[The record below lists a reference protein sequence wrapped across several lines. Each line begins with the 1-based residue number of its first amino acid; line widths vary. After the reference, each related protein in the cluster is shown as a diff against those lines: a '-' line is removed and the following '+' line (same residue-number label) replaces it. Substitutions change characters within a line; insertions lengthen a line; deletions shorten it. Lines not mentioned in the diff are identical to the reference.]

1 MVSRS
6 PRKGLPWLRLY
17 TDTVDDERLRLLA
30 YEDRWHYIAILCLKG
45 SGLLDAGDPEHMLQ
59 RKVAVKLGLQLRELE
74 GAAARLAEVGLID
87 EETFQPLDWD
97 TRQYVSDSDPTA
109 TERKRRQREKNR
121 LKSRGG
127 DRVTG
132 TSRVTVTDVTRTDT
146 DADTDTDTETTTADD
161 EGLNWDALPQL
172 SDKERT
178 AVVGV
183 LEGIQTSLRQD
194 LLDELAGRWA
204 STNPQPLKR
213 PMAWLAEVAAKARRG
228 EYVPD
233 LALGVRAARQQRESK
248 AEAELRRRQDL
259 AETKARRSDP
269 GNRARFLE
277 NLRRANEELAAPRTD
292 RPLHT

>member
-1 MVSRS
+1 MIIVRAPRRPQFEILPRTLLMDSRLS
-6 PRKGLPWLRLY
+6 FRARG
-17 TDTVDDERLRLLA
+17 VAVRLLA
-30 YEDRWHYIAILCLKG
+30 NMDGYKMSSADLARESPNEGRY
-45 SGLLDAGDPEHMLQ
+45 
-59 RKVAVKLGLQLRELE
+59 AVLSALRELRDQGYISWE
-74 GAAARLAEVGLID
+74 RRQVDRGRWVTIVTISDTPAPIGSES
-87 EETFQPLDWD
+87 QPLHSGGVCEV
-97 TRQYVSDSDPTA
+97 QPPDSGRPA
-109 TERKRRQREKNR
+109 PGRSHSKN
-121 LKSRGG
+121 
-127 DRVTG
+127 
-132 TSRVTVTDVTRTDT
+132 TSTTISTN
-146 DADTDTDTETTTADD
+146 TTTAGDG
-161 EGLNWDALPQL
+161 ELNWDSLPQL

-269 GNRARFLE
+269 KNRARFLE
-277 NLRRANEELAAPRTD
+277 NLRRANEELGAPRTD
-292 RPLHT
+292 RRLGT